1 MHKLNLRMPESLIE
15 EARIEAAALH
25 VSLNTYILQA
35 VANYTPY
42 TRSFRERRDK
52 RGSDGAGAGP
62 AITRPQAP
70 GAPSTHGATATG
82 GAGRVVPKVG
92 KQQPCPCGSGQRY
105 GRCHG
110 RP

>member
-25 VSLNTYILQA
+25 VSLNSYILQA
-35 VANYTPY
+35 VANSIPY
-42 TRSFRERRDK
+42 TRSIRERRDK

-92 KQQPCPCGSGQRY
+92 KHQPCPCGSGQRY
-105 GRCHG
+105 GKCHG